1 MTDADKPDEPKTIEE
16 KIDEA
21 VDDTFPASDPPSGG
35 GSTGPRDTVTVGPKI
50 RPEP

>member
-1 MTDADKPDEPKTIEE
+1 MADDEKKPDEPKTIEE

-35 GSTGPRDTVTVGPKI
+35 GSTGPRDTITVGPKT
-50 RPEP
+50 PTT

>member
-1 MTDADKPDEPKTIEE
+1 MIDDDKPNEPKTTEE

-35 GSTGPRDTVTVGPKI
+35 GSTGPRDTITVGPKI

>member
-1 MTDADKPDEPKTIEE
+1 MADDDKKPNAPMTVEE

-35 GSTGPRDTVTVGPKI
+35 GSTGPNDTVTTGPKTL
-50 RPEP
+50 